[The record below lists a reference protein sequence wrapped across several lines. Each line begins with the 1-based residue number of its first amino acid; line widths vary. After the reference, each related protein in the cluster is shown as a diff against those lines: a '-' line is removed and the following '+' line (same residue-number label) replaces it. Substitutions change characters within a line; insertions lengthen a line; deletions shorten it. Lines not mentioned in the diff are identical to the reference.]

1 MKKNNKK
8 FKKNK
13 ISRILD
19 KIRNL
24 SKITSENES
33 EKQSESECISKS
45 KFDSI
50 KPPYSDKDI
59 LILSECAAAIEYP
72 EPEPGQPKKDH
83 RMSKYDSEKNLRYV
97 FYPNGVVKVF
107 AHFDKKIGL
116 KSTLLG
122 NFETMTVAEAARL
135 SAIILDNQL
144 YGQTLGEV
152 AELYIEELKQEQKS
166 DRRSFSDGTI
176 RTYSCYLRKFSTIIG
191 VDKRFIDITSDDI
204 QLAFTKLKSDLTRE
218 YVETIFH
225 RVKDLFKFS
234 IDRLN
239 YKNNPFNNVKS
250 LYLSKKRCEIRKYE
264 GYTDNESTAKLLIA
278 LEHNENRNLVN
289 ALKLCI
295 FAALRPQCAC
305 TLKSSYLDN
314 LDDPKVLII
323 PGSTTTERGPTKNQQ
338 EQKIILTSEMIKAIK
353 DQLAYSK
360 RVYGEIKEYL
370 FVSIR
375 NPENHLPYNTLREFM
390 LKNAPKNMDKA
401 NPYKINK
408 KGSKGSCLTM
418 FRKLAKTNVLV
429 ALTNNYSTLT
439 KAEIESKEIL
449 HHISNSEKKL
459 STEEKNESEAN
470 RMLHILHT
478 NHDRSGWHYTSAEE
492 QQGTYSKVSN
502 NLFIMHENAIL
513 EAMNKIK
520 KSNEEYQT
528 I

>member
-1 MKKNNKK
+1 MKKTKNK

-13 ISRILD
+13 ISKILD
-19 KIRNL
+19 KIKNL

-45 KFDSI
+45 KFDSF

-59 LILSECAAAIEYP
+59 LILSEYAVSIKYP
-72 EPEPGQPKKDH
+72 EQEPGQPKKDY
-83 RMSKYDSEKNLRYV
+83 RKSKYCSKSKLRFIFNLNGIVQFFAY
-97 FYPNGVVKVF
+97 YPGHRK
-107 AHFDKKIGL
+107 L
-116 KSTLLG
+116 KRPLLG
-122 NFETMTVAEAARL
+122 NNKTMTVAEAATL
-135 SAIILDNQL
+135 SAIIFDNQL

-166 DRRSFSDGTI
+166 DRRLFSDGTI

-204 QLAFTKLKSDLTRE
+204 QLAFTKLKRDLTRE

-264 GYTDNESTAKLLIA
+264 GYTDNESTAKLLIT

-360 RVYGEIKEYL
+360 RVYGEIKDYL

-390 LKNAPKNMDKA
+390 QKNAPKNMDKA

-429 ALTNNYSTLT
+429 ALPNGYSTLT
-439 KAEIESKEIL
+439 KAEIDSKEIL
-449 HHISNSEKKL
+449 HHKSNSKKKL
-459 STEEKNESEAN
+459 SIEEINEVEAS
-470 RMLHILHT
+470 RILHNVYT
-478 NHDRSGWHYTSAEE
+478 DHDSSGEHYTSAEE
-492 QQGTYSKVSN
+492 QHGTYSNGSY
-502 NLFIMHENAIL
+502 NLFMLHENAIL

-520 KSNEEYQT
+520 KSNEEFQT
-528 I
+528 V

>member
-1 MKKNNKK
+1 M
-8 FKKNK
+8 
-13 ISRILD
+13 LD
-19 KIRNL
+19 KIKNL

-33 EKQSESECISKS
+33 EKQSESESECISKS

-72 EPEPGQPKKDH
+72 EQEPGQPKKDR

-107 AHFDKKIGL
+107 ADFPKIDGL

-122 NFETMTVAEAARL
+122 NFETMTVAEAASL
-135 SAIILDNQL
+135 SAIILYNHL

-225 RVKDLFKFS
+225 RAKDLFKFS

-305 TLKSSYLDN
+305 TLKSCYLDN

-390 LKNAPKNMDKA
+390 QKNAPKNMDKA

-439 KAEIESKEIL
+439 EAEIESKEIL

-470 RMLHILHT
+470 RMLHIVHT
-478 NHDRSGWHYTSAEE
+478 KHDRSGQHYTSAEE
-492 QQGTYSKVSN
+492 QHGTYSKASN
-502 NLFIMHENAIL
+502 NLFILHENAIL